1 MATVGP
7 VCHIPPKNNT
17 AQPAPAD
24 LPGIPPAAQAS
35 LASLQ
40 HTVNQLRQIIIVLT
54 GQQGARGPAG
64 LNGANAQPPQASQT
78 SFTQKNVSYT
88 TTKIFQ
94 NNDPTTGNFVEVQ
107 TVANLVMSNKQ
118 GATWTYNAP
127 PPAP

>member
-1 MATVGP
+1 MANVGP
-7 VCHIPPKNNT
+7 VCHIPPTNS
-17 AQPAPAD
+17 QGSQLPAD
-24 LPGIPPAAQAS
+24 LPGIPPAAQQT

-54 GQQGARGPAG
+54 GQNGARGPAG
-64 LNGANAQPPQASQT
+64 QNGANAPTPGASQT

-94 NNDPTTGNFVEVQ
+94 NNDPTTGNFVEIQ
-107 TVANLVMSNKQ
+107 TVQNLVMTNKQ